1 MNDLMTLLHKIS
13 KDFKI
18 FFRETFTIMKTTI
31 LIVTNQ
37 PNYMELLRL
46 TSLKILRS
54 NKRTN
59 KISPLENEEKDISY
73 DLESLL
79 TNIPVEKSS

>member
-59 KISPLENEEKDISY
+59 KISPFENEEKDISY
-73 DLESLL
+73 DVESLF

>member
-18 FFRETFTIMKTTI
+18 FFRETFTVMKTTT

-37 PNYMELLRL
+37 PNYMELLRP

-59 KISPLENEEKDISY
+59 KIPPLENVEKDISY
-73 DLESLL
+73 DVESLF